1 MGMDVS
7 TFLRHTNTMSQS
19 RHRAAALLLL
29 AAAPAV
35 VFADP
40 ASTTAPAASQSP
52 SPWSLDINLASWH
65 TRAWAR
71 RQLSQRNPGV
81 GIQRDFSP
89 DWSAMAGLYSNSYR
103 KPTWYALAAWTP
115 LRAALPAGLS
125 VGAGIAAGLVSGY
138 TKTQVRSEPLAAGAV
153 LRLRSRSGLGLNLLA
168 VPNSMG
174 GSGFLGLQVVA
185 PL

>member
-1 MGMDVS
+1 
-7 TFLRHTNTMSQS
+7 MSRQS
-19 RHRAAALLLL
+19 KPSHRAAALLLL
-29 AAAPAV
+29 AAAPAA
-35 VFADP
+35 FADP
-40 ASTTAPAASQSP
+40 ASTTAPPAASQSPSPP

-71 RQLSQRNPGV
+71 HTLSQRNPGV
-81 GIQRDFSP
+81 GIERDFSP

-115 LRAALPAGLS
+115 LHAGLPAGLS
-125 VGAGIAAGLVSGY
+125 LSAGIAAGLVSGY
-138 TKTQVRSEPLAAGAV
+138 ARTQVRSEPLAGGAV
-153 LRLRSRSGLGLNLLA
+153 LRLRARSGLGLNLLA

-174 GSGFLGLQVVA
+174 GSGFIGLQVVA